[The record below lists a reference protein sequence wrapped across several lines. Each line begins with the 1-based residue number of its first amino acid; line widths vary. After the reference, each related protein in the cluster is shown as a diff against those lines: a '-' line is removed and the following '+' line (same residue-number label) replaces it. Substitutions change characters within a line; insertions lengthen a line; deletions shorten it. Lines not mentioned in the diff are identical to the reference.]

1 MNKRFLTAVL
11 SMLMAVALL
20 VGMVPTAMAAETT
33 EITQI
38 PESTS
43 MFLKMNEVT
52 YIEPEDD
59 FLTVLL
65 CGLDFTENNGW
76 RGSGNKQ
83 DVEKAHTDANMVIV
97 VNKTK
102 KQASLVSLP
111 RDTLCYVPG
120 VRGIYK
126 LNCAVNCAPTIAEG
140 LELTRQ
146 TASWL
151 LGGIEIDYYAALDMD
166 ALIAL
171 GDLMGGLDY
180 DMNMT
185 YTGHTGKR
193 YQEGQIHLDGHGM
206 IDYLRARKNATIMSG
221 LDIGRCDRNRR
232 MFITIYEKFM
242 SDPSLLQKLWASA
255 TSGELNFYTNVD
267 ASAFADLVDLMVT
280 LGNDTVGSYML
291 TGEYKMVMDYWN
303 FTITDQAHRQGVL
316 KEVFGIDAPELP
328 QVSFAFTEWLHT
340 TGFPVGRQ
348 ILIAKQIL
356 DYGNSLGELTENQ
369 KKALDALQE
378 SYLETIQAYDA
389 YANDIKND
397 DLKSALTKARTEL
410 RRRGEVAAKRVKKY
424 VDAIWNTGTYW
435 FRDPLVTTYHEIDW
449 Q

>member
-1 MNKRFLTAVL
+1 MNKRFFMALL
-11 SMLMAVALL
+11 SMLMTVVLL
-20 VGMVPTAMAAETT
+20 AGMVPAAFAAEVPA
-33 EITQI
+33 IAQV
-38 PESTS
+38 PESST
-43 MFLKMNEVT
+43 MFLKLNEVN
-52 YIEPEDD
+52 YVEPEDE
-59 FLTVLL
+59 FLTILL
-65 CGLDFTENNGW
+65 CGLDFTENAGW
-76 RGSGNKQ
+76 RGSGNKRQ
-83 DVEKAHTDANMVIV
+83 IEKAHTDANMVIV

-102 KQASLVSLP
+102 GQVSLVSLP

-120 VRGIYK
+120 IRGVYK
-126 LNCAVNCAPTIAEG
+126 LNCAVNCAPTIPEG

-151 LGGIEIDYYAALDMD
+151 LGGIKIDYYAALDMD
-166 ALIAL
+166 ALVSL

-193 YQEGQIHLDGHGM
+193 YQEGQIHLDGRGM

-221 LDIGRCDRNRR
+221 MDIGRCDRNRR

-242 SDPSLLQKLWASA
+242 NDPSLLKKLWESA

-267 ASAFADLVDLMVT
+267 ANAFSTLLGLMLT
-280 LGNDTVGSYML
+280 LGNESVGSYML

-303 FTITDQAHRQGVL
+303 FTITDQAHRQSVL
-316 KEVFGIDAPELP
+316 KEVFGIDAEELP
-328 QVSFAFTEWLHT
+328 QVSFAFTEWLHE

-348 ILIAKQIL
+348 IIIAKQIL
-356 DYGNSLGELTENQ
+356 DYGYSLENLTDNQ

-378 SYLETIQAYDA
+378 SYLATIEAYDA
-389 YANDIKND
+389 YANDFKND
-397 DLKSALTKARTEL
+397 NLKIALTKARTQL
-410 RRRGEVAAKRVKKY
+410 RKDGETAAKRVKEFI
-424 VDAIWNTGTYW
+424 DASWNTGTYW
-435 FRDPLVTTYHEIDW
+435 FRDPLVNTYNEIDW